1 MLSVKTLLVLTII
14 TIIISSPYYIVAAG
28 TLHKSS
34 ESVESSESHE
44 AHQGH
49 HGSQFTTSQPHVT
62 TLDDVSGVMS
72 VVTLS
77 DVNAIIMSDMTEQC
91 TV

>member
-14 TIIISSPYYIVAAG
+14 TIIISNPQYIVAAG
-28 TLHKSS
+28 TLHRSS

-44 AHQGH
+44 SHQGH
-49 HGSQFTTSQPHVT
+49 HGSHFSTSHPHVT
-62 TLDDVSGVMS
+62 TSHDVSGVMS

-77 DVNAIIMSDMTEQC
+77 GVNTIIISDMTEQC
-91 TV
+91 WV